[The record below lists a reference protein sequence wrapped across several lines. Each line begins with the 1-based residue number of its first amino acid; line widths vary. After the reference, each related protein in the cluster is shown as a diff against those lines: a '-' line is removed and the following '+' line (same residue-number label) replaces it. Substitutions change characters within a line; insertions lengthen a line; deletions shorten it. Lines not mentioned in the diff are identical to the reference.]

1 MKKTNRVFICSKQRN
16 KKETR
21 KPFIVFSSDHPVI
34 YASSRSNFSQDDDAL
49 SPGASLDPKYF
60 PKLHYTKKRFFIT
73 SKCRHMYG
81 VLNVDKIKN

>member
-1 MKKTNRVFICSKQRN
+1 MKETNRVFICSKQRN

-49 SPGASLDPKYF
+49 SPVWSAVIHKTNRGACPRS
-60 PKLHYTKKRFFIT
+60 KRGQ
-73 SKCRHMYG
+73 CL
-81 VLNVDKIKN
+81 V